1 MSTAIQDLQTEGRIV
16 LEKVTTQLT
25 VNNLVKYI
33 VEGMA
38 VAIAAYVIPN
48 RRTNFN
54 EVSIIAIIAALTLFV
69 LDVLSADVSRGAR
82 FGAGFGMGMN
92 LVNNAPVKLPFM

>member
-1 MSTAIQDLQTEGRIV
+1 MNNILQDIQMEGTVILQKINS
-16 LEKVTTQLT
+16 QLT
-25 VNNLVKYI
+25 IQNLVKYI

-48 RRTNFN
+48 RRTDFN
-54 EVSIIAIIAALTLFV
+54 EVFVIAIIAALTLFI
-69 LDVLSADVSRGAR
+69 LDILSADVSRGTR

-92 LVNNAPVKLPFM
+92 LVNNAPVKLPFI